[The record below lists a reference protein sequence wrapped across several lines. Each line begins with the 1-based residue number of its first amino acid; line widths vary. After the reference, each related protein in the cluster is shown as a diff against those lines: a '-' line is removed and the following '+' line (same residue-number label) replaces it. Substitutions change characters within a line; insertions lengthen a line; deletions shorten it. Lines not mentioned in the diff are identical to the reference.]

1 MCRQPD
7 WNQLLL
13 LVRRVPMFL
22 VMGTIFFLSHQSGD
36 TLSPYLPAFPGADKI
51 CHLAIYG
58 LLAMT
63 VLWWLGPGKPVSP
76 VRVAL
81 KTVIFCLVYGMSDEF
96 HQSFVPLRS
105 VSGLD
110 LLADLAGAMLV
121 CATWLMNS
129 KLRASMQSW
138 YMILTKRLEGACLNK
153 PA

>member
-1 MCRQPD
+1 M
-7 WNQLLL
+7 LLL
-13 LVRRVPMFL
+13 LRMVPMFL

-36 TLSPYLPAFPGADKI
+36 TLDLPLFPGMDKI

-63 VLWWLGPGKPVSP
+63 VLWCLGPEKPVSP

-81 KTVIFCLVYGMSDEF
+81 KTVLFCLVYGMSDEF
-96 HQSFVPLRS
+96 HQSFIPLRS

-110 LLADLAGAMLV
+110 LLADLAGSMLV
-121 CATWLMNS
+121 CGTWLMNR

-138 YMILTKRLEGACLNK
+138 YIILAKRLDGALYE
-153 PA
+153 